1 MPPAEL
7 KATYYR
13 QLEESAKAALFKQ
26 NNFRDSQGG
35 STDYKRV
42 LMDVFKYRD
51 SIVSDY
57 RQFSTSFTKFRA
69 DDVREFV
76 TAHYDSGHYWPAPL
90 IQINP
95 TYVMGPTVEELV
107 GEGVLHH
114 KCADIFRFGRENG
127 DPGVSARLFKHQEEA
142 VRLAQL
148 GHSYVLTTGTGS
160 GKSLSYI
167 LPIVDRVLR
176 VKEHDP
182 SPSIKAI
189 IIYPMNALVNS
200 QRDEL
205 DKFLSVFGNGKPVT
219 YARYTGQ
226 EDDEERHAIAA
237 APPDIVLTNF
247 MMLEL
252 LMTRQNELDRAVIAS
267 AKGLR
272 FLVLDELHTYRG
284 RQGADVAM
292 LIRRVREALNPEVQC
307 IGTSAT
313 MASEGT
319 LTARNEAVA
328 AVASRLFGAQ
338 VDPAHIITET
348 LQRQTTRDDKPG
360 GEELARAIEQGVPL
374 SASYEELRKH
384 PVAAWVELT
393 LGLASEENRWVRARP
408 ITLRAAAEQLAKD
421 STKDIDDCERYLQA
435 FLLVAYRTHDDNGR
449 PLFAFRLH
457 QFISG
462 ANTLYA
468 TLEPEGKR
476 TLDLSGQQYLPGNR
490 DKRFFSLHFC
500 RQCGQEYYPV
510 WREETADGYRLTPRD
525 IGDRSH
531 DEESSD
537 FGFFCLDPMQRWDD
551 ANPDNYPENWI
562 EEFRGELRVKSSYRR
577 YQPVRTHVEP
587 DGTCSHDGE
596 HGWFIPGS
604 FRFCLHC
611 GVSYAARGRYANRLV
626 GLSGEGRSSATTV
639 LAISALRYLLEQ
651 DEELPDTA
659 KKLLGFTDNRQD
671 ASLQAGHFNDFVQI
685 LLLRG
690 ALLAAVESASGGYL
704 TDSLIARRVFE
715 QLGFDKAGEE
725 YLENPLAKG
734 PGRKKAEEAMRSVLG
749 YRIYLDLRRGWRFN
763 NPNLEQLGLLTI
775 DYEGLQEL
783 CSDEQVW
790 SALPF
795 PGLAQV
801 SPQGRERALRLV
813 LDTMRRSLCIKSRYL
828 DRFQQEQLR
837 NQSYQYLK
845 EPWGFT
851 EEEQLQPASAL
862 VVGPLPQGKQ
872 NLNLTS
878 GSSRSQLGQALK
890 RAETWGAQDF
900 AHIGRTGPDEYPD
913 LLKSLLMALEQ
924 YGLVERSEVAD
935 DVEGYQVLG
944 EFLQWK
950 ATQAAGTTVPDANQ
964 YRVDNAYFRALYQ
977 TVARLLGNNQRTLFE
992 LEAREHTAQVD
1003 PKIREEREERFRNAE
1018 LRVLFCS
1025 PTMELGVDI
1034 ATLNTVYMR
1043 NVPPTPAN
1051 YAQRSGRAGRSGQPA
1066 LVITYCAALSP
1077 HDQYFFQDPARVV
1090 HGEVSPPSLD
1100 LANEEL
1106 ISAHLHAVWLN
1117 ETRKSLPRTINGILD
1132 MNQPDTMP
1140 VLEEFESQ
1148 MDTPKVREATARR
1161 GLRLLQML
1169 EDDLQ
1174 QARGIWLEKEGALSD
1189 AMVRW
1194 LKRQVEG
1201 SFRAFDRA
1209 LVRWRELYAATKRQ
1223 MEQAH
1228 AVSTNPA
1235 ASERD
1240 RKAAGKRYQ
1249 EARTQMEL
1257 LLNAEQGMNSD
1268 FETYR
1273 YLASQGFL
1281 PGYNFPRLPLLA
1293 YMPARRGKVGRDS
1306 FLARPRFLA
1315 ISEFGPLSLIYH
1327 EGSQYRVHKVI
1338 LGVRESESIE
1348 EPGLPTEEARL
1359 CPECGYGHFRQQLEN
1374 ELCVACGARID
1385 DGMRI
1390 ANLYRVENVA
1400 TRRVFR
1406 ITSDEEERTRQ
1417 GYDMQT
1423 TIQFA
1428 ESDGQLKRVQAEL
1441 KRGEEILFELQY
1453 APAATIWRINLG
1465 WRRRKEKSIYG
1476 FNIDAATGFWSK
1488 DDQAPAEENKEVGQD
1503 ERFIQRVSPYVEDR
1517 RNLLILR
1524 PVQNLSEKGMVTL
1537 QYALKRGIEECF
1549 QIEEAELMVEPM
1561 PGRDRRNSILFYE
1574 AAEGG
1579 AGVLTR
1585 LVTDPSAIRRVARS
1599 ALTICH
1605 FGENEGWADTN
1616 PDCEAG
1622 CYRCLLSYYNQPDH
1636 ELIDRREPEVKELL
1650 ISLLDATLAASA
1662 GGRDRVEQLARLR
1675 QLSNSSLEQAW
1686 LDYLVAHNH
1695 RLPDDAQVLIEAFN
1709 TRPDF
1714 IYRAPGQVAIYIDGP
1729 HHDAPGRKMIDE
1741 ATTRALEEAGAVVIH
1756 FPKEQ
1761 DQWPAII
1768 ARYPEIFGGTE

>member
-1 MPPAEL
+1 
-7 KATYYR
+7 
-13 QLEESAKAALFKQ
+13 
-26 NNFRDSQGG
+26 
-35 STDYKRV
+35 
-42 LMDVFKYRD
+42 MDVFKYRD
-51 SIVSDY
+51 AVVSDY
-57 RQFSTSFTKFRA
+57 SEFSASFAKPRA
-69 DDVREFV
+69 QDIKSFV
-76 TAHYDSGHYWPAPL
+76 SEHYKSGRYWPAPL

-95 TYVMGPTVEELV
+95 AYVSGQTVEELV
-107 GEGVLHH
+107 ARGELHP
-114 KCADIFRFGRENG
+114 KCGEIFRFGREGGN
-127 DPGVSARLFKHQEEA
+127 PGVSARLFRHQEEA
-142 VRLAQL
+142 IELAQS
-148 GHSYVLTTGTGS
+148 GNSYVLTTGTGS

-167 LPIVDRVLR
+167 LPISEWVLR
-176 VKEHDP
+176 QKESAP
-182 SPSIKAI
+182 TPSIKAI

-205 DKFLSVFGNGKPVT
+205 DKFLGVFGDHKPVT

-226 EDDEERHAIAA
+226 ESEEERHAIAA
-237 APPDIVLTNF
+237 SPPDIILTNF

-252 LMTRQNELDRAVIAS
+252 LMTRQNELDRKVIDA
-267 AKGLR
+267 AQGLQ

-292 LIRRVREALNPEVQC
+292 LVRRVREALNPDVQC

-313 MASEGT
+313 MATEGT

-328 AVASRLFGAQ
+328 NVASRLFGAT
-338 VDPAHIITET
+338 VKPEHIITET
-348 LQRQTTRDDKPG
+348 LQRQTSDEVEVTK
-360 GEELARAIEQGVPL
+360 ETLSQAIERGVPQT
-374 SASYEELRKH
+374 ADAEALRSH
-384 PVAAWVELT
+384 PVACWVELT
-393 LGLASEENRWVRARP
+393 LGLTREEDRWVRARP
-408 ITLRAAAEQLAKD
+408 ITLDEAAKRLSEKSGQPQEQCKG
-421 STKDIDDCERYLQA
+421 YLQD
-435 FLLVAYRTHDDNGR
+435 FLLAAYRSRDRNGK

-462 ANTLYA
+462 PNTLYA
-468 TLEPEGKR
+468 TLEPEGVR
-476 TLDLSGQQYLPGNR
+476 TLDLSGQQFLPGDR
-490 DKRFFSLHFC
+490 DKRFYSVHFC

-510 WREETADGYRLTPRD
+510 WREDLPEGEKLTPRD

-531 DEESSD
+531 DEESIE
-537 FGFFCLDPMQRWDD
+537 FGFFCLDPDQRWDD
-551 ANPDNYPENWI
+551 NDLENYPEGWL
-562 EEFRGELRVKSSYRR
+562 EERRGEPQLKSNYKR
-577 YQPVRTHVEP
+577 YAPVRTYVEP
-587 DGTCSHDGE
+587 SGNCSHDGV

-611 GVSYAARGRYANRLV
+611 GVSYAARGRDANRLI

-639 LAISALRYLLEQ
+639 LTISALRYLLEQ
-651 DEELPDTA
+651 DRELSSEA

-690 ALLAAVESASGGYL
+690 SLLAAVNSAPEGYL
-704 TDSLIARRVFE
+704 TDSMIAQRVFQ

-725 YLENPLAKG
+725 YLENPHAKG
-734 PGRKKAEEAMRSVLG
+734 PGRRKAEETMRAVLG
-749 YRIYLDLRRGWRFN
+749 YRLYFDLRRGWRFN
-763 NPNLEQLGLLTI
+763 NPNLEQLGLLAI
-775 DYEGLQEL
+775 DYDGLDEL
-783 CSDEQVW
+783 CEDQEIW
-790 SALPF
+790 SSVPFKALER
-795 PGLAQV
+795 V

-813 LDTMRRSLCIKSRYL
+813 LDTMRRSLCIKTRYL
-828 DRFQQEQLR
+828 DPIQQEQLR
-837 NQSYQYLK
+837 NRSYQYLK

-851 EEEQLQPASAL
+851 EDEQLQPASAL
-862 VVGPLPQGKQ
+862 VVGALPRDRRD
-872 NLNLTS
+872 LVLTS
-878 GSSRSQLGQALK
+878 GSFRSQLGQALK
-890 RAETWGAQDF
+890 RESTWGKADF
-900 AHIGRTGPDEYPD
+900 QHIGRLRAEGYAELLQS
-913 LLKSLLMALEQ
+913 LLKGLQE
-924 YGLVERSEVAD
+924 YGLVEESEVD
-935 DVEGYQVLG
+935 KDLRGYQLLG
-944 EFLQWK
+944 EFLRWCPAQPVESEDWSI
-950 ATQAAGTTVPDANQ
+950 GH
-964 YRVDNAYFRALYQ
+964 YRVDNDYFRTLYQ
-977 TVARLLGNNQRTLFE
+977 TVAELLRNQQRTLFE

-1003 PKIREEREERFRNAE
+1003 PKIREEREERFRKAD

-1106 ISAHLHAVWLN
+1106 VSAHLHAVWLN
-1117 ETRKSLPRTINGILD
+1117 ETRKALPRTINGMLD
-1132 MNQPDTMP
+1132 MNQPDSMP
-1140 VLEEFESQ
+1140 VLQEFETQ
-1148 MDTPKVREATARR
+1148 MDTPKVREVTARR

-1169 EDDLQ
+1169 REDLE
-1174 QARGIWLEKEGALSD
+1174 QARGIWLEKEGDLG
-1189 AMVRW
+1189 
-1194 LKRQVEG
+1194 E
-1201 SFRAFDRA
+1201 A
-1209 LVRWRELYAATKRQ
+1209 LVRWLERQVNGAFDAFHHALDRWRQLYAATHRQ
-1223 MEQAH
+1223 MELAH
-1228 AVSTNPA
+1228 QISSNPA
-1235 ASERD
+1235 ASEKE
-1240 RKAAGKRYQ
+1240 RKAAAKRYQ

-1257 LLNAEQGMNSD
+1257 LLNAEQGINSD

-1338 LGVRESESIE
+1338 LGVRERESLE
-1348 EPGLPTEEARL
+1348 DPSLPVEEARL

-1374 ELCVACGARID
+1374 ELCVACGARLD
-1385 DGMRI
+1385 GGMRI
-1390 ANLYRVENVA
+1390 SNLYRVENVA
-1400 TRRVFR
+1400 TRRVLR

-1423 TIQFA
+1423 TLQFA

-1441 KRGEEILFELQY
+1441 KRGAEALFELQY
-1453 APAATIWRINLG
+1453 APAATIWRVNLG

-1476 FNIDAATGFWSK
+1476 FNINATTGFWSK
-1488 DDQAPAEENKEVGQD
+1488 DEQAPPEQNEEMGAEERVV
-1503 ERFIQRVSPYVEDR
+1503 QRVSPYVEDR
-1517 RNLLILR
+1517 RNVLILR
-1524 PVQNLSEKGMVTL
+1524 PSEPLSDKEMTTL

-1549 QIEEAELMVEPM
+1549 QIEESELMVEPM
-1561 PGRDRRNSILFYE
+1561 PSREQRNRILFYE

-1585 LVTDPSAIRRVARS
+1585 LVTDSQAIGRVARS
-1599 ALTICH
+1599 ALAICH
-1605 FGENEGWADTN
+1605 YDEDKDWADNN

-1636 ELIDRREPEVKELL
+1636 ELIDRRDSTVKELL
-1650 ISLLDATLAASA
+1650 QAMLDATLVTSA
-1662 GGRDRVEQLARLR
+1662 GGREREEQLEYLR
-1675 QLSNSSLEQAW
+1675 GLSGSSLEQAW

-1695 RLPDDAQVLIEAFN
+1695 RLPDEAQVLIEAFN

-1714 IYRAPGQVAIYIDGP
+1714 VYRSPARVAVYIDGP
-1729 HHDAPGRKMIDE
+1729 HHEAPSRKMIDE
-1741 ATTRALEEAGAVVIH
+1741 ATTRALEEAGVVVIR
-1756 FPKEQ
+1756 FPKET
-1761 DQWPAII
+1761 DQWPGII
-1768 ARYPEIFGGTE
+1768 ARYPDIFGGEG

>member
-1 MPPAEL
+1 
-7 KATYYR
+7 
-13 QLEESAKAALFKQ
+13 
-26 NNFRDSQGG
+26 
-35 STDYKRV
+35 
-42 LMDVFKYRD
+42 MDVFEYRD
-51 SIVSDY
+51 FVVSDY

-69 DDVREFV
+69 RDIESFV
-76 TAHYDSGHYWPAPL
+76 TRHYDSGHYWPAPL

-95 TYVMGPTVEELV
+95 AYVAGPTVDGLV
-107 GEGVLHH
+107 REGVLHP
-114 KCADIFRFGRENG
+114 KCGEIFRFGRKDG
-127 DPGVSARLFKHQEEA
+127 TPGTSARLFRHQEEA
-142 VRLAQL
+142 VRIAQ
-148 GHSYVLTTGTGS
+148 GSDSYVLTTGTGS

-167 LPIVDRVLR
+167 LPIADRVLKL
-176 VKEHDP
+176 KEADP
-182 SPSIKAI
+182 SSSIKAI

-205 DKFLSVFGNGKPVT
+205 DKFLGIFGDHKPVT

-226 EDDEERHAIAA
+226 ESEEERHAIAA
-237 APPDIVLTNF
+237 CPPDIILTNF

-252 LMTRQNELDRAVIAS
+252 LMTRQNDLDKTVIRA
-267 AKGLR
+267 AKGLK

-292 LIRRVREALNPEVQC
+292 LVRRVREALNPDVQC

-319 LTARNEAVA
+319 LAARNEAVA
-328 AVASRLFGAQ
+328 EVASRLFGTQ
-338 VDPAHIITET
+338 VRPEHIITET
-348 LQRQTTRDDKPG
+348 LQRQTPREEKPSAA
-360 GEELARAIEQGVPL
+360 ELARVIEEGPPQTSDAEAL
-374 SASYEELRKH
+374 KQH
-384 PVAAWVELT
+384 PMACWVELT
-393 LGLASEENRWVRARP
+393 LGLAREEGRWVRARP
-408 ITLRAAAEQLAKD
+408 VTLHAAAEKLSAD
-421 STKDIDDCERYLQA
+421 SGKEVGECEAYLQD
-435 FLLVAYRTHDDNGR
+435 FLLAAYRSKDKEGK

-468 TLEPEGKR
+468 TLEPEGER
-476 TLDLSGQQYLPGNR
+476 SLDLSGQQFLPGDR
-490 DKRFFSLHFC
+490 QKRFYSVHFC

-510 WREETADGYRLTPRD
+510 WREQTPDGERLTPRD

-531 DEESSD
+531 DEESAD
-537 FGFFCLDPMQRWDD
+537 FGFLCFDPKQEWDD
-551 ANPDNYPENWI
+551 ADPDKYPENWI
-562 EEFRGELRVKSSYRR
+562 EEYRSEPRLKSNYKRYR
-577 YQPVRTHVEP
+577 PIRTYVEP

-611 GVSYAARGRYANRLV
+611 GVSYAARGRDANRLI

-639 LAISALRYLLEQ
+639 LTISALRYLLEEDQ
-651 DEELPDTA
+651 ELSDAA

-671 ASLQAGHFNDFVQI
+671 ASLQAGHFNDFVQV

-690 ALLAAVESASGGYL
+690 ALLAAVEAAPEGYL
-704 TDSLIARRVFE
+704 TDSLIAQRVFE

-725 YLENPLAKG
+725 YLENPEAKG
-734 PGRKKAEEAMRSVLG
+734 PGRRKAEETMRSVLG
-749 YRIYLDLRRGWRFN
+749 YRLYFDLRRGWRFN
-763 NPNLEQLGLLTI
+763 NPNLEQLGLLRI
-775 DYEGLQEL
+775 DYEGLDEL
-783 CSDEQVW
+783 CRDEEVW
-790 SALPF
+790 SSLPF
-795 PGLAQV
+795 RGLAQV

-813 LDTMRRSLCIKSRYL
+813 LDSMRRSLCIKSRYL
-828 DRFQQEQLR
+828 DPIQQEQLQ

-851 EEEQLQPASAL
+851 EEEQLQSASAL
-862 VVGPLPQGKQ
+862 VVGSLPQGRRNH
-872 NLNLTS
+872 NLNS

-890 RAETWGAQDF
+890 QESAWGAEDF
-900 AHIGRTGPDEYPD
+900 ARIGGKPGPDEYPE
-913 LLKSLLMALEQ
+913 LLRSLLMALER
-924 YGLVERSEVAD
+924 YGLVEADEVVD
-935 DVEGYQVLG
+935 GLQGYRLLG
-944 EFLQWK
+944 EFLLWRP
-950 ATQAAGTTVPDANQ
+950 ADGPIEEPGANGL
-964 YRVDNAYFRALYQ
+964 YRVDNAYFRQIYQ
-977 TVARLLGNNQRTLFE
+977 TVAALLRTNQRTLFE

-1106 ISAHLHAVWLN
+1106 VSAHLHAVWLS
-1117 ETRKSLPRTINGILD
+1117 ETGKALPRTINGILD
-1132 MNQPDTMP
+1132 MNQPAAMP
-1140 VLEEFESQ
+1140 ILGEFESD
-1148 MDTPKVREATARR
+1148 MDRPQAREGTSRR
-1161 GLRLLQML
+1161 GRRLLRML

-1174 QARGIWLEKEGALSD
+1174 QARGIWLEKEGDLSETLD
-1189 AMVRW
+1189 RW
-1194 LKRQVEG
+1194 LQRQVG
-1201 SFRAFDRA
+1201 GAFQAFDRA
-1209 LVRWRELYAATKRQ
+1209 LDRWRELYAATQRQ
-1223 MEQAH
+1223 MELAH
-1228 AVSTNPA
+1228 AISTNPA
-1235 ASERD
+1235 ASEKD

-1257 LLNAEQGMNSD
+1257 LLNAEQGVNSD

-1338 LGVRESESIE
+1338 LGVRDSDDVQQFE
-1348 EPGLPTEEARL
+1348 LPVEEARL

-1374 ELCVACGARID
+1374 ELCVACGARIEG
-1385 DGMRI
+1385 GMRI

-1400 TRRVFR
+1400 TRRVLR

-1441 KRGEEILFELQY
+1441 KVGNEVLFELQY

-1465 WRRRKEKSIYG
+1465 WRRRKEKSIFG
-1476 FNIDAATGFWSK
+1476 FNIDAATGLWSK
-1488 DDQAPAEENKEVGQD
+1488 DEQAPPEQNEEVSQD
-1503 ERFIQRVSPYVEDR
+1503 DRVVQRVSPYVEDR

-1524 PVQNLSEKGMVTL
+1524 PVQGLSEEGMVTL

-1549 QIEEAELMVEPM
+1549 QIEESELMVEPM

-1585 LVTDPSAIRRVARS
+1585 LVSDPAAIGQVVRS
-1599 ALTICH
+1599 ALAICH
-1605 FGENEGWADTN
+1605 FDEGNAWADTD
-1616 PDCEAG
+1616 PGCEAG

-1636 ELIDRREPEVKELL
+1636 ELIDRRDPHVKELL
-1650 ISLLDATLAASA
+1650 TSLLDATLVASA
-1662 GGRDRVEQLARLR
+1662 GGRARDEQLERLR
-1675 QLSNSSLEQAW
+1675 RLSNSTLEQAW

-1695 RLPDDAQVLIEAFN
+1695 RLPDDAQVLIEAFE
-1709 TRPDF
+1709 TRPDYV
-1714 IYRAPGQVAIYIDGP
+1714 YRSPGQVAVYIDGP
-1729 HHDAPGRKMIDE
+1729 HHEAPGRKMIDE
-1741 ATTRALEEAGAVVIH
+1741 ATTRALEAAGVVVIR
-1756 FPKEQ
+1756 FPKERE
-1761 DQWPAII
+1761 QWPAII
-1768 ARYPEIFGGTE
+1768 ARYPDIFGGTE